1 MNMKKWTVLFV
12 SMLVMS
18 VTTWA
23 GNDKPIQ
30 ISQMPQAAQQFIKK
44 HFTNQSVAV
53 AKVETELLDKNY
65 DVIFTNGDKVEFN
78 KKGQWTNI
86 DCKHTQ
92 VPVEVIPMA
101 IQKYVSQQFPN
112 AKVVK
117 IEITDRKG
125 YEVDLSNGFDIEFDK
140 KMNVI
145 DLDK

>member
-1 MNMKKWTVLFV
+1 MKKWTVLFV

>member
-1 MNMKKWTVLFV
+1 MKKWTILFV

-18 VTTWA
+18 VTVWA

-30 ISQMPQAAQQFIKK
+30 ISEMPKAAQQFIQK
-44 HFTNQSVAV
+44 HFANQTIAV
-53 AKVETELLDKNY
+53 AKVETEFMDKNY

-78 KKGQWTNI
+78 KKGQWTNV

-92 VPVEVIPMA
+92 VPVEVIPVA
-101 IQKYVSQQFPN
+101 IQKYVSQHYSG

-125 YEVDLSNGFDIEFDK
+125 YEVDLNNGFDIEFDK

-145 DLDK
+145 EIDR

>member
-1 MNMKKWTVLFV
+1 MNMKKWTILFV

-117 IEITDRKG
+117 IQITDRKG

>member
-1 MNMKKWTVLFV
+1 MKKWTILFV

-18 VTTWA
+18 VTVWA

-30 ISQMPQAAQQFIKK
+30 ISEMPKAAQQFIQK
-44 HFTNQSVAV
+44 HFANQTVAV
-53 AKVETELLDKNY
+53 AKVETEFMDKNY

-78 KKGQWTNI
+78 KKGQWTNV

-92 VPVEVIPMA
+92 VPVEVIPVA
-101 IQKYVSQQFPN
+101 IQKYVSQHYLG

-117 IEITDRKG
+117 IEVTDRKG
-125 YEVDLSNGFDIEFDK
+125 YEVDLNNGFDIEFDK

-145 DLDK
+145 EIDR

>member
-1 MNMKKWTVLFV
+1 MKKWTILFV

-18 VTTWA
+18 VTVWA

-30 ISQMPQAAQQFIKK
+30 ISQMPQAAQQFIQK
-44 HFTNQSVAV
+44 HFANQSVAV
-53 AKVETELLDKNY
+53 AKMESELLDKNY

-78 KKGQWTNI
+78 KKGQWTKV

-92 VPVEVIPMA
+92 VPVEIIPVA
-101 IQKYVSQQFPN
+101 IQKYVSQQVPA

-117 IEITDRKG
+117 IEVTDRKG

-140 KMNVI
+140 KFRVVEI
-145 DLDK
+145 DR

>member
-1 MNMKKWTVLFV
+1 MNMKKWTILFV

>member
-1 MNMKKWTVLFV
+1 MKKWTILFV
-12 SMLVMS
+12 SMLVLS
-18 VTTWA
+18 VTVWA

-30 ISQMPQAAQQFIKK
+30 ISQMPQAAQQFIQK
-44 HFTNQSVAV
+44 HFANQSVAV
-53 AKVETELLDKNY
+53 AKMESELLDKNY

-78 KKGQWTNI
+78 KKGQWTKV

-92 VPVEVIPMA
+92 VPVEVIPVV
-101 IQKYVSQQFPN
+101 IQKYVSQHFPD

-117 IEITDRKG
+117 IEVTDRKG

-145 DLDK
+145 DIDR

>member
-1 MNMKKWTVLFV
+1 MKKWTILFV

-18 VTTWA
+18 VTVWA

-44 HFTNQSVAV
+44 HFANQSVAV
-53 AKVETELLDKNY
+53 AKMESELLDKNY

-78 KKGQWTNI
+78 KKGQWTKV

-92 VPVEVIPMA
+92 VPVEVIPVV
-101 IQKYVSQQFPN
+101 IQKYVSQHFPD

-117 IEITDRKG
+117 IEVTDRKG
-125 YEVDLSNGFDIEFDK
+125 YEVDWSNGFDIEFDK

-145 DLDK
+145 DIDR